1 MPEAARTSQPR
12 GMGETRTPRPAVRV
26 ISRDTELLRWVEASA
41 VGTGAVVQTCEEPRA
56 VARDWRSPAL
66 LLLGADVA
74 CELAAVSPPRH
85 PHLHLLAR
93 SETTAES
100 LRAGLRLGARSVLDP
115 GREMS
120 TLAALVAA
128 VGDPRPPGRM
138 VALCSGSG
146 GAGAS
151 TLAAAVALTAVRDGP
166 TALVVSDPFGPEP
179 ALTLGSEPAPGLTW
193 GDLEAS
199 GGRIGPAALRDALP
213 VHGGLSV
220 IGFGAGL
227 AADMS
232 TTISATTVRAVL
244 ETARAAFDTVVVDVD
259 ARSGPAWAE
268 TLARAD
274 RIWLVTRAHVA
285 ALSAARAR
293 LAASG
298 PSVRVAV
305 RGKGVSSAAVGRA
318 LGTHVHVRIGEER
331 RLDEWLDL
339 GAGPLVR
346 SRGPIARAAHAVL
359 DDLTGRGAA

>member
-1 MPEAARTSQPR
+1 MNGTSRAAAR
-12 GMGETRTPRPAVRV
+12 GIAVRV
-26 ISRDTELLRWVEASA
+26 ISRDAELLRWVEASA

-74 CELAAVSPPRH
+74 SELAVVGPPRH
-85 PHLHLLAR
+85 PQMHLLAR
-93 SETTAES
+93 HDASAAS

-115 GREMS
+115 AREMS

-138 VALCSGSG
+138 VALCAGSG

-166 TALVVSDPFGPEP
+166 TALVVSDPFGPDP
-179 ALTLGSEPAPGLTW
+179 GLTLGSAPLAGLSW
-193 GDLEAS
+193 SDLEAS
-199 GGRIGPAALRDALP
+199 GGRIGPAALRESLP
-213 VHGGLSV
+213 SHAGLRV
-220 IGFGAGL
+220 IGFGA
-227 AADMS
+227 AAS
-232 TTISATTVRAVL
+232 SGVAGVSPATVGAVL

-259 ARSGPAWAE
+259 ARSGPVWDE

-274 RIWLVTRAHVA
+274 RVWLVARAHVV

-293 LAASG
+293 LADAG

-305 RGKGVSSAAVGRA
+305 RGRGVSSAAVGRA
-318 LGTHVHVRIGEER
+318 LGADVHVRIGEEK

-339 GAGPLVR
+339 GAGPLAR
-346 SRGPIARAAHAVL
+346 RRGPVARAAQAVL
-359 DDLTGRGAA
+359 DDLALRSAA